1 MITIVN
7 SIIIAVILAAL
18 LIVFAKPVHKW
29 RYIVYLAVLLIT
41 AYIVGAPQY
50 MTNTGWPQWFSRDIA
65 TLFRVGSLAAA
76 VFIVVMYIGILP
88 RKWRFTKKIRSI
100 RAELSVIACILALG
114 HNVTYTSVFIQF
126 FGNLDTPSAL
136 RGYWW
141 YACLFSLILIGLM
154 IPLLITSFYSVRK
167 WMSAK
172 TWKRLQSTSY
182 IFYVMLYLHVTGI
195 LLYTALNGGHGGA
208 DGDTLVVYSALF
220 LPYFVL
226 RPAKYLWD
234 RSKKTTTSENEETES
249 V

>member
-1 MITIVN
+1 M
-7 SIIIAVILAAL
+7 IIAIILAAL
-18 LIVFAKPVHKW
+18 LIVFSKPVHKW
-29 RYIVYLAVLLIT
+29 RYVLYIAVLLIT

-50 MTNTGWPQWFSRDIA
+50 GATAGWPQWFTREIA
-65 TLFRVGSLAAA
+65 TLFRVGSLAVA
-76 VFIVVMYIGILP
+76 VFIIVMYVGVLP
-88 RKWRFTKKIRSI
+88 TKTKIAKKIRSV
-100 RAELSVIACILALG
+100 RAELSVVACILALG
-114 HNVTYTSVFIQF
+114 HNVTYTSLFIQF
-126 FGNLDTPSAL
+126 FENLGNPSAL

-208 DGDTLVVYSALF
+208 DGDTLVAYSILF
-220 LPYFVL
+220 IPYFIL

-234 RSKKTTTSENEETES
+234 RSKKTSTQENEETES